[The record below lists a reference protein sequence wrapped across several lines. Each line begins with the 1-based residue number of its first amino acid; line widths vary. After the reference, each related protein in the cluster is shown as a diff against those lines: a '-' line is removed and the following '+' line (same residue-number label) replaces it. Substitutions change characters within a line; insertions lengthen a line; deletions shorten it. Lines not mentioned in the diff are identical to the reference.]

1 MIGLSILMILCL
13 VFKLTYISPFIK
25 TQKENSA
32 FIVLLCSVPSILHL
46 QFCWCFWLLQ
56 YHSKMNEPSKKGR
69 NADNIYG
76 IAGRCLPMRT
86 NTEYCQSMRIFNITF
101 HKVIH

>member
-32 FIVLLCSVPSILHL
+32 FIILPCNVLPILHIA
-46 QFCWCFWLLQ
+46 FFVV
-56 YHSKMNEPSKKGR
+56 KK
-69 NADNIYG
+69 
-76 IAGRCLPMRT
+76 
-86 NTEYCQSMRIFNITF
+86 
-101 HKVIH
+101 

>member
-32 FIVLLCSVPSILHL
+32 FIILPCNVLPILHIAFFVVKNDSSNGRAVVIIKKISSYL
-46 QFCWCFWLLQ
+46 VDFNGFMYFCNRN
-56 YHSKMNEPSKKGR
+56 HKKR
-69 NADNIYG
+69 
-76 IAGRCLPMRT
+76 RLFC
-86 NTEYCQSMRIFNITF
+86 
-101 HKVIH
+101 